1 MPANTKTFP
10 SHNTELCFAKEGTHH
25 ADDCEASAMNL
36 RQIEVFRATMLTGS
50 VTEAA
55 RFLRVSQPGIS
66 RMLAHLEL
74 RLGLQLFE
82 RRKGKLLPTPE
93 AQALYSEVQQ
103 VYGGVKRIQDC
114 AEALKIGERLALRV
128 VASPSMMLE
137 VVPAAVTRLVQ
148 EFPAARIYIET
159 LTVPEMARQMV
170 AQEADVAISTVKLD
184 HSLLEAKSIGKWTL
198 VCAFPQGHGFAKQK
212 SVNLKDVVA
221 QPMVA
226 FAPETTQG
234 RFVADWCEQHKA
246 TMVSPIQVR
255 SGLNA
260 CALVACGA
268 GVAIVDDLTAR
279 AYRSDRLSF
288 RPVPKAPTTDI
299 LAVMHKQ
306 FAPSMLSK
314 TFVKLVAQSLAEL
327 RR

>member
-1 MPANTKTFP
+1 
-10 SHNTELCFAKEGTHH
+10 
-25 ADDCEASAMNL
+25 MNL

-55 RFLRVSQPGIS
+55 RFLHVSQPGIS

-74 RLGLQLFE
+74 QLGLQLFE
-82 RRKGKLLPTPE
+82 RRKGRLLPTPE
-93 AQALYSEVQQ
+93 AQALYGEVQQ

-114 AEALKIGERLALRV
+114 AEALKLGERLALRV

-137 VVPAAVTRLVQ
+137 AVPAAVTRLVQ
-148 EFPAARIYIET
+148 EFPAARVYIET
-159 LTVPEMARQMV
+159 LTAPEMVRQMV

-184 HSLLEAKSIGKWTL
+184 HSLLRAQAIGQWTL
-198 VCAFPQGHGFAKQK
+198 VCAFPRGHGFERQK
-212 SVNLKDVVA
+212 SLSLKEVVA

-234 RFVADWCEQHKA
+234 RFVADWCAQHKA
-246 TMVSPIQVR
+246 AMVSPIQVR

-288 RPVPKAPTTDI
+288 RPVPKAPSTDI
-299 LAVMHKQ
+299 LAVTHQ
-306 FAPSMLSK
+306 QAAPSVLCK
-314 TFVKLVAQSLAEL
+314 TFVERVRQSLEAL